1 MTLATHEP
9 PFLSYNSSL
18 PTTSCRFRRSH
29 RVDKR
34 SSCDSHCNMSCA
46 FKNSPAAWRTFSFL
60 TLLAVVAPPLQCH
73 TDSVSL
79 SLDIV
84 IIAQVKAQTAPP
96 QQKGNGVVVSVA
108 EVRDQTPQID
118 PSLLR
123 NDFKQNLLVWPNVAG
138 DLTRSPPSVA
148 PVNRF
153 LKSKF
158 F

>member
-1 MTLATHEP
+1 
-9 PFLSYNSSL
+9 
-18 PTTSCRFRRSH
+18 
-29 RVDKR
+29 
-34 SSCDSHCNMSCA
+34 MSCA

-60 TLLAVVAPPLQCH
+60 TLLAVVALPLQCH
-73 TDSVSL
+73 SDSVSL
-79 SLDIV
+79 SLGIV
-84 IIAQVKAQTAPP
+84 IIPQVKAQTAPP

-138 DLTRSPPSVA
+138 DLTRSPPTVA